1 MFCPLSVIT
10 MSECHMCRCTNIK
23 ESSLYLHATISNQAI
38 NRFFRNCVFGQN
50 VFCKRIYFLQI
61 RYTAFKDRPPHE
73 RQAKFIASLRE
84 GHTEIV
90 SLINAKIRMKISS
103 SSTLILFQAFISTG
117 FNLVLA
123 FNPAHS
129 FDPRLR
135 HMDWEKEPGKVRD
148 VVHND
153 FNSIM

>member
-1 MFCPLSVIT
+1 MRRSQIRQSIAFFATVFSD
-10 MSECHMCRCTNIK
+10 K
-23 ESSLYLHATISNQAI
+23 ADDESI
-38 NRFFRNCVFGQN
+38 FFAN
-50 VFCKRIYFLQI
+50 VFIFLQI